1 MIELLLGVLA
11 LAPVPID
18 FEHLPPGQAPT
29 ISWYSDGVIHSGDGV
44 GEAGLGGRDPAS
56 FVEVHGGY
64 VAHVWGGPGEPSAD
78 DALVFLS
85 RGTTRVLA
93 TAPGDSAEIFGPV
106 LSGDGRRMA
115 WSVVEG
121 LDGFGSDADGPLS
134 TLVLAD
140 TETGDTIKTFRV
152 DDDLWA
158 KGFVADAVVLNR
170 GLDTGVVSWS
180 PYLGTLL
187 EWKDAGEVTAVSD
200 VRGLAAVSDGQGCTS
215 VRDVRRE
222 RERWRT
228 CEGTVAG
235 FSPDGEFAVVRQDV
249 DDDTVMVGVLQA
261 ATGRPM
267 LRLSTGGGTP
277 EVAWESSRSFV
288 LTAWDTGRMAIVRCT
303 TTGECGLA
311 TPPRPTDAGW
321 PYLLPDQ

>member
-1 MIELLLGVLA
+1 VIELLVAAMA
-11 LAPVPID
+11 LVPID
-18 FEHLPPGQAPT
+18 FERLPPGQPPT
-29 ISWYSDGVIHSGDGV
+29 ISWYSDGVIHEGDGSGRV
-44 GEAGLGGRDPAS
+44 GLGERAPAS
-56 FVEVHGGY
+56 FVEVPGGY

-78 DALVFLS
+78 DALLFLS
-85 RGTTRVLA
+85 GGTTRVLA

-115 WSVVEG
+115 WSVVDG
-121 LDGFGSDADGPLS
+121 LDGFTSSGAADGPIS

-140 TETGDTIKTFRV
+140 TKTGDTIRTFRV

-180 PYLGTLL
+180 PFLGTLL
-187 EWKDAGEVTAVSD
+187 EWKDADQVTAVSD

-228 CEGTVAG
+228 CEGTVTG

-249 DDDTVMVGVLQA
+249 DDDSVVVSVLQA
-261 ATGRPM
+261 GTGLPM
-267 LRLSTGGGTP
+267 LRLETGGGTP

-311 TPPRPTDAGW
+311 TPPLSTDAGW